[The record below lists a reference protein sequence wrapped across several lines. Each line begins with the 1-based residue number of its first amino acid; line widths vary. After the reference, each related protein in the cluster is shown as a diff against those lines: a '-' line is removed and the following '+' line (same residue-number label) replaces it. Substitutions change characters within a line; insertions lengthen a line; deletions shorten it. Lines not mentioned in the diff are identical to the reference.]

1 MYHYYCLNQI
11 SEAGMEGMTEQY
23 VPVSDPGKADA
34 ILWTNV
40 RRGGLLYLI
49 HPAQMQMV

>member
-34 ILWTNV
+34 IPV
-40 RRGGLLYLI
+40 RSAAM
-49 HPAQMQMV
+49 HDMEFSP